1 MMAVV
6 SYNAVFVV
14 PATPLALTN
23 PCTQHGRVS
32 SCARRAHRQIP
43 APTSRTCSYKV
54 ASNARPTTAVAAA
67 GGPPSIKAF
76 SPAKINVFL
85 RVVRRREDG
94 FHDLASLF
102 HVIDLGDDMDIELL
116 PPSATQDELSC
127 NWADVPL
134 DASNLVIKAADL
146 FRAKTGRNDHFSVH
160 LEKRVPHGAGMGGG
174 SGNAAT
180 MLWAANAL
188 TGEPASNQDLLDWSG
203 DIGSD
208 ISVFF
213 SDGAAYCTGRGE
225 IVENVDPP
233 IPLDTPMLLVKPPVG
248 LSTPQIFKAL
258 DLDRRSTVDAKDIL
272 DNLCSGKWRDESN
285 YVNDLEQPAFDCL
298 PELKA
303 LKDRLRDEGDFQAVF
318 MTGSGSTIVGIGSDV
333 APAFLS
339 EPAYGDLFVAPAR
352 LMTRPGPGTWYERN

>member
-1 MMAVV
+1 MMVV
-6 SYNAVFVV
+6 ASRNAVPVV
-14 PATPLALTN
+14 PATPLALKN
-23 PCTQHGRVS
+23 GCTQNGRVS
-32 SCARRAHRQIP
+32 SCARRTHRQIHVSI
-43 APTSRTCSYKV
+43 SRACSYRL
-54 ASNARPTTAVAAA
+54 AFNARQATTVAAS
-67 GGPPSIKAF
+67 GGPATIKAF

-116 PPSATQDELSC
+116 PPSATEDELSC

-146 FRAKTGRNDHFSVH
+146 FRTKTGRKDYFRVH

-180 MLWAANAL
+180 MLWAANVL

-258 DLDRRSTVDAKDIL
+258 DLDRRSTTDAKDIL
-272 DNLCSGKWRDESN
+272 DNLCSGKWKDASN

-303 LKDRLRDEGDFQAVF
+303 LKDRLRSEGNFDAVF

-339 EPAYGDLFVAPAR
+339 EPAYDDLFVASAR
-352 LMTRPGPGTWYERN
+352 LMTRSGPGSWYAKN